1 MAQKL
6 PVVLSDDKRQ
16 HQPLAE
22 GDTLNTSAIP
32 ISKDDGNMI
41 QVRDDGIYYG
51 TTAPVDISSL
61 YISTSLGSDTNPGT
75 RAAPLKTV
83 EAALDIIAE
92 RNAPGSYAIRLRAGE
107 TFEPTRR
114 VWLGA
119 GTWALRFS
127 YYDDPLFGDILAR
140 SGYYPNADA
149 RLQRPTLK
157 INTYVRDTANNI
169 VDWTGAYVPADG
181 TITFEG
187 VIVDFSQS
195 GAGAITG
202 GGWCWYVSELQF
214 SGCDIKLVSDHE
226 GIGSARSIITRQCNV
241 SITGNVQFFISD
253 YAPGWMDTQ
262 WVPEGATNKDP
273 YGEGPDVI
281 GRPYNMRDVVTPSN
295 AMALADFDAST
306 KTLFG
311 WNANWDIF
319 AAS

>member
-51 TTAPVDISSL
+51 TTAPADISSL

-83 EAALDIIAE
+83 EAALDIIRE
-92 RNAPGSYAIRLRAGE
+92 RNAPGAYNIHLRAGE
-107 TFEPTRR
+107 TFKPTRR
-114 VWLGA
+114 VFLTE
-119 GTWALRFS
+119 GTWRLTFT
-127 YYDDPLFGDILAR
+127 YYDDPLFGDIQAR
-140 SGYYPNADA
+140 NGYWPDVDA
-149 RLQRPTLK
+149 RLKRPTV
-157 INTYVRDTANNI
+157 IIDTRVDNAENNI
-169 VDWTGAYVPADG
+169 VGWTGFWVSSSSA
-181 TITFEG
+181 
-187 VIVDFSQS
+187 IVFRGCKVQFQQT

-202 GGWCWYVSELQF
+202 GGWCWYSQEIQF
-214 SGCDIKLVSDHE
+214 SGCDVTVNSDHE
-226 GIGSARSIITRQCNV
+226 AIGTAVSILTRQCNF
-241 SITGNVQFFISD
+241 TMNGTTQFFVADFS
-253 YAPGWMDTQ
+253 PGWMDIT
-262 WVPEGATNKDP
+262 VVLPGATNKDP

-281 GRPYNMRDVVTPSN
+281 GRPHNMRDVVTPSN

-319 AAS
+319 ANA